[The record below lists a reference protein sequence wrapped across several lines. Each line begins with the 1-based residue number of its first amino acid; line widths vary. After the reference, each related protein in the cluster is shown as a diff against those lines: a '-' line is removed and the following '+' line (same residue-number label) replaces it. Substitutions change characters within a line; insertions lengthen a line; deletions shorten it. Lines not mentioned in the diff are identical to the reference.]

1 MQSQKLKN
9 QIQKHANNVDFKNQK
24 QQDLY
29 MQFMKNPPFF
39 AQKNVVKTFARAQVP
54 DEQNDALK
62 NARKRFEADLL
73 EKKQRDLE

>member
-1 MQSQKLKN
+1 
-9 QIQKHANNVDFKNQK
+9 
-24 QQDLY
+24 

-39 AQKNVVKTFARAQVP
+39 SQKNVVKTFARAQVP
-54 DEQNDALK
+54 DEQNNALK